1 MIDLI
6 KHNTK
11 YTIKE
16 EKDYITNPKDSK
28 GAGCKHVNLVL
39 GNIDWIMKVS
49 SVINNYIHYMKDHFE
64 RKYADII
71 FPKLFGIPYQK
82 AVQLNLF
89 DTDDNLKD
97 DESEI
102 KLSNKYGRERTK
114 FRSDHQV
121 NNQRNFNFNK
131 QDNNIDNLNKPKLD
145 LNITKVEN
153 EIKDHIKNNSIPK
166 EKED

>member
-1 MIDLI
+1 
-6 KHNTK
+6 
-11 YTIKE
+11 
-16 EKDYITNPKDSK
+16 
-28 GAGCKHVNLVL
+28 
-39 GNIDWIMKVS
+39 
-49 SVINNYIHYMKDHFE
+49 MKDHFE